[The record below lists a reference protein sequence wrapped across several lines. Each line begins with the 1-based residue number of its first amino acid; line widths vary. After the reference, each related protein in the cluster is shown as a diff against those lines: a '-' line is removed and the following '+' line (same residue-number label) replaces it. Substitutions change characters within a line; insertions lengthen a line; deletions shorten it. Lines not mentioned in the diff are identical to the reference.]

1 MSGKI
6 EYTLTG
12 LNCSHC
18 AAVIEDQVKELPWV
32 KEAHVNLATQ
42 VLALNAGDK
51 GSEGQ
56 LELQSLVDRIESGI
70 KVEKRARNAAP
81 ARLSL
86 RAALRK
92 RIGEIGGA
100 ILFFLLI
107 LSPLETLL
115 TAPQLILLFGLSYLL
130 SGKRVL
136 LAGLRNLRRGR
147 ILDENFLMIIAT
159 AGAFAIG
166 DYPEAVAV
174 MLFYQLGEFFQDM
187 AVDHSRRSIRNLM
200 GENDETVQVLE
211 GDTVRELPADQVPRG
226 TLFRLRP
233 GDRVPLD
240 AVIRSGEGSMDTS
253 ALTGESYPRPV
264 EAGERILS
272 GYVNGDTVLT
282 AESLKSRDES
292 AYARILRMVEEAGNR
307 KARSEQFITRF
318 ARIYTPVVV
327 TAAAL
332 LALLPPLLLEGAGFR
347 EWISR
352 ALVFLVVSCPC
363 ALVVSIPLGFFA
375 GIGRASREGI
385 LVKGGN
391 YLEALNRVD
400 TVFLD
405 KTGTLSEGRF
415 MLRDLHPAGGFS
427 GDELLAAAAAVESA
441 SSHPIAL
448 SLLSA
453 AEKRL
458 SGSSRETADAL
469 RETKGRGIEG
479 LWRGAPVL
487 IGKASWLEEKGIV
500 PGPSALAPQ
509 GGGTTV
515 HLAWDGVYRG
525 SLLLADRLRS
535 GAAASLEALRAT
547 GIKRIEM
554 LTGDD
559 EAAAREASSSLPLD
573 GFRASLLPEG
583 KVAVLEEAAS
593 RGGRTLF
600 VGDGIN
606 DAPVLARADVGIAM
620 GGLGSDAA
628 IEAADVVLMSD
639 DLSHLASA
647 RRIAGKTRS
656 IVVQNIVMALGIKGV
671 ILALAAAGY
680 AGMGLAVFGDVG
692 VALLAVLNVL
702 RIMSDRGPTSPNGSG
717 AGRQRI

>member
-18 AAVIEDQVKELPWV
+18 ASVIEHQVNELPWV
-32 KEAHVNLATQ
+32 SEARVNLATQ
-42 VLALNAGDK
+42 VLVLNAGE
-51 GSEGQ
+51 EGGTRQ
-56 LELQSLVDRIESGI
+56 RELQNLVDGIEDGIVVEEKGRNSSLSRIPLKSAL
-70 KVEKRARNAAP
+70 KKRTAEM
-81 ARLSL
+81 
-86 RAALRK
+86 
-92 RIGEIGGA
+92 IGA
-100 ILFFLLI
+100 FLFFLLI
-107 LSPLETLL
+107 FSPLGTLL
-115 TAPQLILLFGLSYLL
+115 TPAQEILLFVLSYILA
-130 SGKRVL
+130 GRRVL
-136 LAGLRNLRRGR
+136 RTGLRNLGRGR
-147 ILDENFLMIIAT
+147 IMDENFLMIIAT
-159 AGAFAIG
+159 TGAFGIG
-166 DYPEAVAV
+166 EYPEAVAV

-187 AVDHSRRSIRNLM
+187 AVDRSHRSIRNLLEM
-200 GENDETVQVLE
+200 KEETVQVLME
-211 GDTVRELPADQVPRG
+211 GGVREVPADQVVPG

-240 AVIRSGEGSMDTS
+240 AVIISGEGSMDSS

-264 EAGERILS
+264 GEGDKILS
-272 GYVNGDTVLT
+272 GYVNADTVLI
-282 AESLKSRDES
+282 AESLKSRDDS
-292 AYARILRMVEEAGNR
+292 AYARILRMVEDAGNR

-318 ARIYTPVVV
+318 AGIYTPVVV
-327 TAAAL
+327 AAAAL
-332 LALLPPLLLEGAGFR
+332 LALLPPLLLEGEAFR

-400 TVFLD
+400 AAFLD

-415 MLRDLHPAGGFS
+415 SLRELCPAGGF
-427 GDELLAAAAAVESA
+427 GEDELLEAAAAGEAG

-448 SLLSA
+448 SILSA
-453 AEKRL
+453 AEKIL
-458 SGSSRETADAL
+458 SPGQRKSA
-469 RETKGRGIEG
+469 EG
-479 LWRGAPVL
+479 LRAIKGCGVEARWMGAKLL
-487 IGKASWLEEKGIV
+487 IGKASWLKEQGIDLDARSL
-500 PGPSALAPQ
+500 PGIES
-509 GGGTTV
+509 GTRV
-515 HLAWDGVYRG
+515 HLAWNGVYRG
-525 SLLLADRLRS
+525 SLLLSDSLRS
-535 GAAASLEALRAT
+535 GAAESIIALRDS

-559 EAAAREASSSLPLD
+559 EAAAGAAALSLPLD
-573 GFRASLLPEG
+573 GYRSSLLPEG
-583 KVAVLEEAAS
+583 KVEALEESAAK
-593 RGGRTLF
+593 GDKTLF

-639 DLSHLASA
+639 DLSLLAAA
-647 RRIAGKTRS
+647 RRIARKTRT
-656 IVVQNIVMALGIKGV
+656 IVVQNIVMALGIKAV
-671 ILALAAAGY
+671 ILILAAAGY

-702 RIMSDRGPTSPNGSG
+702 RIMSDR
-717 AGRQRI
+717 